1 MTSRTMYRIRALSAA
16 AAVLVA
22 LAIPAA
28 ASAGPLVADAPDCD
42 AQSLS
47 QPFLPW
53 ADVAS
58 YTLDP
63 GGSFEN
69 GTSPWALSGG
79 AAVVNGNESFNVTE
93 ANDHKSLA
101 LPAGSSAVSR
111 SLCVGIEHPDIRFF
125 ARSGSALNRVNVE
138 VLFEDGIGNAQ
149 SAPIGAITAG
159 SDWAP
164 TAPLPIVVNLL
175 PLLPGNHTAVAFRF
189 TAASG
194 SVQIDDVYVDPYAR
208 R

>member
-16 AAVLVA
+16 AAALVA

-28 ASAGPLVADAPDCD
+28 ASAGPLVADAPNCD

-58 YTLDP
+58 YALDP
-63 GGSFEN
+63 GGSFEP
-69 GTSPWALSGG
+69 GSPAWSLDG
-79 AAVVNGNESFNVTE
+79 ASVVAGNEAFNVTS
-93 ANDHKSLA
+93 DTDKRSLS

-111 SLCVGIEHPDIRFF
+111 PICVGIEYPDIRFF
-125 ARSGSALNRVNVE
+125 ARSGSTFNRLNVE
-138 VLFEDGIGNAQ
+138 VLFEDGLGNVQ

-159 SDWAP
+159 NKWAP

-175 PLLPGNHTAVAFRF
+175 PLLPGSRTAVAFRF

-194 SVQIDDVYVDPYAR
+194 SVQIDDVYVDPYQKR
-208 R
+208 

>member
-1 MTSRTMYRIRALSAA
+1 MYRIRALSAA

-42 AQSLS
+42 AQSLG

-63 GGSFEN
+63 GGSFEAS
-69 GTSPWALSGG
+69 SPSWSLSDG
-79 AAVVNGNESFNVTE
+79 ASVVKGNESFNVTS
-93 ANDHKSLA
+93 ADDKRSLS
-101 LPAGSSAVSR
+101 LSAGSSAVSR

-138 VLFEDGIGNAQ
+138 VLFEDGVGNVQ

-159 SDWAP
+159 SEWGP

-175 PLLPGNHTAVAFRF
+175 PLLPGSHTAVAFRF
-189 TAASG
+189 TAAGG
-194 SVQIDDVYVDPYAR
+194 SVQIDDVYVDPYQKR
-208 R
+208 